1 MKSFTETSNRRYA
14 VQRAKIRTTRF
25 HRTGRDSGK
34 SPLLSGKISS
44 RCGVIAP
51 VKITLSCNI
60 FLPNA
65 FKQDGSTFRLRCD
78 LLAVIVSA
86 GRLRPP
92 AMRSNSW
99 DRWKIFCAV
108 FRRRYVDGAMHDAM
122 VPWAAHCKARMLP
135 FANPTL
141 KSRSLF
147 NNFWKLAAIIRN
159 RRLCFGNQNAIQ
171 VEGKRRKIEEQS

>member
-1 MKSFTETSNRRYA
+1 MSNNFLEVGCNHLEWRGWQRATQARHMKSFTETSNRRYA

-92 AMRSNSW
+92 PCGQIPGIAGRFSVQC
-99 DRWKIFCAV
+99 FE
-108 FRRRYVDGAMHDAM
+108 DAM
-122 VPWAAHCKARMLP
+122 LMA
-135 FANPTL
+135 
-141 KSRSLF
+141 
-147 NNFWKLAAIIRN
+147 
-159 RRLCFGNQNAIQ
+159 LCMMRWFPGLLIAKH
-171 VEGKRRKIEEQS
+171 G